1 MREKV
6 LGSGNFSC
14 SECTPNLWRY
24 GCTVCHAEKPSAE
37 FRDPKSKLEKHSIRR
52 CKVCETCISCHRH
65 FADFSNFATNAR
77 YCRSCYRA
85 SVELKK
91 CQVCGQAK
99 ATSAFTDSQLVHES
113 YESRNLF
120 LRCHACHTCKE
131 CDVEKDIRSFDGAS
145 AVCIQCNAGKK
156 CQICRQAKAASAFP
170 ESQMVHELR
179 NFFLRCTSCHVCEI
193 CKEYKDIRAFQGVS
207 SECQTCV
214 SNSQVTVRCNIC
226 NNSMPK
232 ASFPDNQLLQRGR
245 QDRNT
250 FLRCVHCHTCK
261 VCKEQKD
268 IPRTRF
274 YVRVVH
280 A

>member
-131 CDVEKDIRSFDGAS
+131 CDVEKDIRSFDGAAS
-145 AVCIQCNAGKK
+145 V
-156 CQICRQAKAASAFP
+156 CRQCQAKT
-170 ESQMVHELR
+170 VLHKC
-179 NFFLRCTSCHVCEI
+179 NVCEMHLQ
-193 CKEYKDIRAFQGVS
+193 KDDFDHYILDQSQKHCRNLVCRSCLSRGY
-207 SECQTCV
+207 TV
-214 SNSQVTVRCNIC
+214 SNLT
-226 NNSMPK
+226 
-232 ASFPDNQLLQRGR
+232 
-245 QDRNT
+245 T
-250 FLRCVHCHTCK
+250 
-261 VCKEQKD
+261 
-268 IPRTRF
+268 
-274 YVRVVH
+274 
-280 A
+280 